1 MIKNNYLFLH
11 PVPMVGIF
19 QSANIEILRQFMNIL
34 DIILLICFVPAVI
47 QGFRKGFISQ
57 VIAII
62 SIIAGVWLS
71 VQFASP
77 VTTWL
82 AQYIQG
88 TEQVLKVVSFALIFI
103 AVIAGLALLGKL
115 IEGTMKLIMLGW
127 LNRLLG
133 VIFSLVKAG
142 LIVGLVIM
150 AFCSLNNTFQFVSE
164 EVLNQS
170 VLFPPLKN
178 MAYTV
183 FPYLKDLL
191 FWNK

>member
-1 MIKNNYLFLH
+1 
-11 PVPMVGIF
+11 
-19 QSANIEILRQFMNIL
+19 MNIL

-71 VQFASP
+71 VQFAAP
-77 VTTWL
+77 VTSWL
-82 AQYIQG
+82 AQYIEG
-88 TEQVLKVVSFALIFI
+88 SEQVLKLVSFALIFI
-103 AVIAGLALLGKL
+103 AVIAAFAILGKL
-115 IEGTMKLIMLGW
+115 VEGTVKLIMLGW

-133 VIFSLVKAG
+133 VVLSLVKAG

-164 EVLNQS
+164 DVLNES

>member
-1 MIKNNYLFLH
+1 
-11 PVPMVGIF
+11 
-19 QSANIEILRQFMNIL
+19 MNIL
-34 DIILLICFVPAVI
+34 DIILLICFIPAAI
-47 QGFRKGFISQ
+47 QGFQKGFISQ

-62 SIIAGVWLS
+62 SNIAGVWLS
-71 VQFASP
+71 VQFASE
-77 VTTWL
+77 VTVWL

-88 TEQVLKVVSFALIFI
+88 SEQVLKVVSFALIFI
-103 AVIAGLALLGKL
+103 AVIAGLALLGRL
-115 IEGTMKLIMLGW
+115 VEGTVKLIMLGW

-133 VIFSLVKAG
+133 VVFSLVKAS
-142 LIVGLVIM
+142 LIVGLIIM

-164 EVLNQS
+164 DVLNQS

>member
-1 MIKNNYLFLH
+1 
-11 PVPMVGIF
+11 
-19 QSANIEILRQFMNIL
+19 MNIL
-34 DIILLICFVPAVI
+34 DIILLICFVPAVV

-77 VTTWL
+77 VTACL

-88 TEQVLKVVSFALIFI
+88 SEQVLKVVSFALIFI
-103 AVIAGLALLGKL
+103 AVAAGLAILGKL
-115 IEGTMKLIMLGW
+115 IEGTVKLIMLGW

-133 VIFSLVKAG
+133 VIFSLIKAG

-150 AFCSLNNTFQFVSE
+150 AFCSLNNTFNFVSE
-164 EVLNQS
+164 ETLSQS

>member
-1 MIKNNYLFLH
+1 
-11 PVPMVGIF
+11 
-19 QSANIEILRQFMNIL
+19 MNIV
-34 DIILLICFVPAVI
+34 DIILLICFVPALV
-47 QGFRKGFISQ
+47 QGLRKGFISQ

-77 VTTWL
+77 VTAWL

-88 TEQVLKVVSFALIFI
+88 SEQVLKVVSFALIFI
-103 AVIAGLALLGKL
+103 AVAAGLAILGKL
-115 IEGTMKLIMLGW
+115 IEGTVKLIMLGW

-133 VIFSLVKAG
+133 VIFSLIKAG

-150 AFCSLNNTFQFVSE
+150 AFCSLNNTFNFVSE
-164 EVLNQS
+164 ETLSQS

>member
-1 MIKNNYLFLH
+1 
-11 PVPMVGIF
+11 
-19 QSANIEILRQFMNIL
+19 MNIL

-77 VTTWL
+77 VTAWL

-88 TEQVLKVVSFALIFI
+88 SEQVLKVVSFALIFI
-103 AVIAGLALLGKL
+103 AVAAGLAILGKL
-115 IEGTMKLIMLGW
+115 IEGTVKLIMLGW

-133 VIFSLVKAG
+133 VIFSLIKAG

-150 AFCSLNNTFQFVSE
+150 AFCSLNNTFNFVSE
-164 EVLNQS
+164 ETLSQS

>member
-1 MIKNNYLFLH
+1 
-11 PVPMVGIF
+11 MVGIF

-164 EVLNQS
+164 DVLNQS
-170 VLFPPLKN
+170 VLFPPLKKT
-178 MAYTV
+178 AYTV
-183 FPYLKDLL
+183 FPYLKDML

>member
-1 MIKNNYLFLH
+1 
-11 PVPMVGIF
+11 
-19 QSANIEILRQFMNIL
+19 MNIL

-47 QGFRKGFISQ
+47 QGFQKGFISQ

-71 VQFASP
+71 VQFASE
-77 VTTWL
+77 VTVWL

-88 TEQVLKVVSFALIFI
+88 SEQVLKVVSFALIFI
-103 AVIAGLALLGKL
+103 AVIAGLALLGRL
-115 IEGTMKLIMLGW
+115 VEGTVKLIMLGW

-133 VIFSLVKAG
+133 VVFSLVKAA

>member
-1 MIKNNYLFLH
+1 
-11 PVPMVGIF
+11 
-19 QSANIEILRQFMNIL
+19 MNIL

-71 VQFASP
+71 VQFAAP
-77 VTTWL
+77 VTSWL
-82 AQYIQG
+82 AQYIEG
-88 TEQVLKVVSFALIFI
+88 SEQVLKLVSFALIFI
-103 AVIAGLALLGKL
+103 ALIAAFAILGKL
-115 IEGTMKLIMLGW
+115 VEGTVKLIMLGW

-133 VIFSLVKAG
+133 VVLSLVKAG

-164 EVLNQS
+164 DVLNES

>member
-1 MIKNNYLFLH
+1 
-11 PVPMVGIF
+11 
-19 QSANIEILRQFMNIL
+19 MNIL
-34 DIILLICFVPAVI
+34 DIILLICFVPAAI
-47 QGFRKGFISQ
+47 QGFQKGFISQ

-71 VQFASP
+71 VQFASE
-77 VTTWL
+77 VTVWL

-88 TEQVLKVVSFALIFI
+88 SEQVLKVVSFALIFI
-103 AVIAGLALLGKL
+103 AVIAGLALLGRL
-115 IEGTMKLIMLGW
+115 VEGTVKLIMLGW

-133 VIFSLVKAG
+133 VVFSMVKAA

-150 AFCSLNNTFQFVSE
+150 AFCSLNNTFQLVSE
-164 EVLNQS
+164 DVLNQS

>member
-1 MIKNNYLFLH
+1 
-11 PVPMVGIF
+11 
-19 QSANIEILRQFMNIL
+19 MNIL
-34 DIILLICFVPAVI
+34 DIILLICFVPAVV

-77 VTTWL
+77 VTAWL

-88 TEQVLKVVSFALIFI
+88 SEQVLKVVSFALIFI
-103 AVIAGLALLGKL
+103 AVAAGLAILGKL

-133 VIFSLVKAG
+133 VIFSLIKAG

-150 AFCSLNNTFQFVSE
+150 AFCSLNNTFNFVSE
-164 EVLNQS
+164 ETLSQS

>member
-1 MIKNNYLFLH
+1 
-11 PVPMVGIF
+11 
-19 QSANIEILRQFMNIL
+19 MNIL
-34 DIILLICFVPAVI
+34 DIILLICFIPAAI
-47 QGFRKGFISQ
+47 QGFQKGFISQ

-71 VQFASP
+71 VQFASE
-77 VTTWL
+77 VTVWL

-88 TEQVLKVVSFALIFI
+88 SEQVLKVVSFALILI
-103 AVIAGLALLGKL
+103 AVIAGLALLGRL
-115 IEGTMKLIMLGW
+115 VEGTVKLIMLGW

-133 VIFSLVKAG
+133 VVFSLVKAS
-142 LIVGLVIM
+142 LIVGLIIM

-164 EVLNQS
+164 DVLNQS

>member
-1 MIKNNYLFLH
+1 
-11 PVPMVGIF
+11 
-19 QSANIEILRQFMNIL
+19 MNIL
-34 DIILLICFVPAVI
+34 DIILLICFVPAVV

-77 VTTWL
+77 VTAWL

-88 TEQVLKVVSFALIFI
+88 SEQVLKVVSFALIFI
-103 AVIAGLALLGKL
+103 AVAAGLAILGKL
-115 IEGTMKLIMLGW
+115 IEGTVKLIMLGW

-133 VIFSLVKAG
+133 VIFSLIKAG

-150 AFCSLNNTFQFVSE
+150 AFCSLNNTFNFVSE
-164 EVLNQS
+164 ETLSQS

>member
-1 MIKNNYLFLH
+1 
-11 PVPMVGIF
+11 
-19 QSANIEILRQFMNIL
+19 MNIL
-34 DIILLICFVPAVI
+34 DIILLICFVPAVV

-77 VTTWL
+77 VTAWL

-88 TEQVLKVVSFALIFI
+88 SEQVLKVVSFALIFI
-103 AVIAGLALLGKL
+103 AVAAGLAILGKL
-115 IEGTMKLIMLGW
+115 IEGTVKLIMLGW

-133 VIFSLVKAG
+133 VTFSLIKAG
-142 LIVGLVIM
+142 LIVGLAIM
-150 AFCSLNNTFQFVSE
+150 AFCSLNNTFNFVSE
-164 EVLNQS
+164 ETLSQS

>member
-1 MIKNNYLFLH
+1 
-11 PVPMVGIF
+11 
-19 QSANIEILRQFMNIL
+19 MNIL
-34 DIILLICFVPAVI
+34 DIILLICFIPAAI
-47 QGFRKGFISQ
+47 QGFQKGFISQ

-71 VQFASP
+71 VQFASE
-77 VTTWL
+77 VTVWL

-88 TEQVLKVVSFALIFI
+88 SEQVLKVVSFALIFI
-103 AVIAGLALLGKL
+103 AVIAGLALLGRL
-115 IEGTMKLIMLGW
+115 VEGTVKLIMLGW
-127 LNRLLG
+127 LNRLMG
-133 VIFSLVKAG
+133 VVFSLVKAA

-150 AFCSLNNTFQFVSE
+150 AFCSLNNTFQLVSE
-164 EVLNQS
+164 DVLNQS